1 MDEKIVLAIALK
13 KARQASSVTQE
24 KVTEAVSDY
33 ITDNPNILNQAAVE
47 AIVDDRIDDIVLVQ
61 DEQPTEEDNK
71 IWIPNENIGEVQVP
85 TYEEFSGLKNE
96 VDAMGSATSEDEG
109 KALIAKT
116 VSNGKVTEWEFGD
129 AGGVQDVQV
138 NGTSILDAQGV
149 ANVPLAETN
158 SKVGV
163 VRPHSDYG
171 TRMIGSNN
179 DLLSI
184 SAAGES
190 QIKAGTHQ
198 YKPITPNTQHI
209 AAFYG
214 LAKAAG
220 ANEKD
225 STLPAGQYTEPAKSA
240 IRSMLG
246 VQNFDPQSIAIV
258 ANGDTHAAIASGQYV
273 YVQNHSSLTEGLY
286 KARETIQ
293 VDGELSLSKLTA
305 VSNGGL
311 NALNSMIPEQLIH
324 MGTETDYPL
333 SAAHTEY
340 PMGITL
346 IYTLVSTSYPYSM
359 GTVVTIRAANARC
372 VQFSFGNTSES
383 YSMRVADLN
392 GWSVWKTYTG
402 S

>member
-1 MDEKIVLAIALK
+1 M
-13 KARQASSVTQE
+13 
-24 KVTEAVSDY
+24 SDY

-129 AGGVQDVQV
+129 AGAVQDVQID
-138 NGTSILDAQGV
+138 GTSILDAQGV
-149 ANVPLAETN
+149 AKVPIANGTTPGVAIVRGSSDGLYIDSNKRLSIVPATN
-158 SKVGV
+158 SNMKNA
-163 VRPHSDYG
+163 D
-171 TRMIGSNN
+171 NN
-179 DLLSI
+179 
-184 SAAGES
+184 
-190 QIKAGTHQ
+190 
-198 YKPITPNTQHI
+198 YRVITPYGQHTS
-209 AAFYG
+209 AFYG

-220 ANEKD
+220 ADEKD
-225 STLPAGQYTEPAKSA
+225 STLPVGQYTEPAKSA

-324 MGTETDYPL
+324 MGTENDYPA

-340 PMGITL
+340 QMGITL

-359 GTVVTIRAANARC
+359 GTVVTIRSANARC

-383 YSMRVADLN
+383 YSMRTADLN
-392 GWSVWKTYTG
+392 GWSAWKTYTG

>member
-1 MDEKIVLAIALK
+1 MDEKVVLAIAQK
-13 KARQASSVTQE
+13 KAKQASSVTQE

-129 AGGVQDVQV
+129 AGAVQDVQID
-138 NGTSILDAQGV
+138 GTSILDAQGV
-149 ANVPLAETN
+149 AKVPIANGTTPGVAIVRGSSDGLYIDSNKRLSIVPATN
-158 SKVGV
+158 SNMKNA
-163 VRPHSDYG
+163 D
-171 TRMIGSNN
+171 NN
-179 DLLSI
+179 
-184 SAAGES
+184 
-190 QIKAGTHQ
+190 
-198 YKPITPNTQHI
+198 YRVITPYGQHTS
-209 AAFYG
+209 AFYG

-220 ANEKD
+220 ADEKD
-225 STLPAGQYTEPAKSA
+225 STLPVGQYTEPAKSA

-324 MGTETDYPL
+324 MGTENDYPA

-340 PMGITL
+340 QMGITL

-359 GTVVTIRAANARC
+359 GTVVTIRSANARC

-383 YSMRVADLN
+383 YSMRTADLN
-392 GWSVWKTYTG
+392 GWSAWKTYTG